1 MNEVLV
7 SARRH
12 PAALASIVIAGAAV
26 TALALVTIAYLLGWI
41 PMRGAPPSA
50 PGSMASPGQQITGTV
65 QQGGLDLL
73 PGETLVV
80 PPETPKPATPAP
92 VPAQTPVLGPT
103 TPRYA
108 KPAPLEPP
116 QPALPVPQKTPPPV
130 YAQPAAPSSIRS
142 YSQGLPSRAAPGKPN
157 YNRGDAPPNS
167 FERSTRNV
175 CVNCGTI
182 ASIGSSRGDWEV
194 RVRFEDGSVETLRY
208 PDRPRL
214 RIGERV
220 HLEDGRLI
228 PE

>member
-1 MNEVLV
+1 MKEELA

-12 PAALASIVIAGAAV
+12 PAALASIVIAGLAV

-41 PMRGAPPSA
+41 PVRGASPP
-50 PGSMASPGQQITGTV
+50 PGSVAAPGQQITGTL
-65 QQGGLDLL
+65 QEGGVDLL

-80 PPETPKPATPAP
+80 PAETPKPATPAS
-92 VPAQTPVLGPT
+92 VPAQTSVPGPT

-108 KPAPLEPP
+108 KPASLGPP

-130 YAQPAAPSSIRS
+130 YTQPAAPSSIRS
-142 YSQGLPSRAAPGKPN
+142 YAQGLPSRAAPGKPQ
-157 YNRGDAPPNS
+157 YNRAEAPPTS
-167 FERSTRNV
+167 FERSTRNI
-175 CVNCGTI
+175 CVNCGSI
-182 ASIGSSRGDWEV
+182 ASIGSSAEGWEV

-208 PDRPRL
+208 AERPRL